1 MQFFIRYC
9 IPSYYF
15 YLVTFVFLSCTTVL
29 RFYDTANVDFIL
41 VRTPFFYKS
50 LTIKQYIT
58 SIS

>member
-29 RFYDTANVDFIL
+29 RFYDNANVDFIL
-41 VRTPFFYKS
+41 VRNPFF
-50 LTIKQYIT
+50 IKVLP
-58 SIS
+58 